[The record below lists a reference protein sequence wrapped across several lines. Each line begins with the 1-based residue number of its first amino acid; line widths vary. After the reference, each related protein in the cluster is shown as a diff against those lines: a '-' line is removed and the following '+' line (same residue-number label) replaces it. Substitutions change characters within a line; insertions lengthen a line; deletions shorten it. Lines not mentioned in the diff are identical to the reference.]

1 MAHVYQTLAEI
12 ERNTPDEMDKVV
24 INTLSE
30 RSPLLRR
37 LPWSDLLQRV
47 FAVDALACP
56 RCGERLRLLA
66 AIESP
71 EAIRAILDCL
81 GLPSRAPPLAPSEPE
96 ATALELGF
104 EELPTF
110 ET

>member
-1 MAHVYQTLAEI
+1 
-12 ERNTPDEMDKVV
+12 
-24 INTLSE
+24 
-30 RSPLLRR
+30 
-37 LPWSDLLQRV
+37 
-47 FAVDALACP
+47 VDALACP
-56 RCGERLRLLA
+56 RCGERFRLLA